1 MKKIIL
7 LICGLFFIVNCK
19 AVQLKFNSKDIDS
32 VCIDDVK
39 YYLYGDNFA
48 LAVNKKAEI
57 VICEPDDGKGNFWP
71 DKMKVK

>member
-7 LICGLFFIVNCK
+7 ILLAILLINCK
-19 AVQLKFNSKDIDS
+19 AVQLKFKSEDIDS

-57 VICEPDDGKGNFWP
+57 IICEPDNGKGNFWP